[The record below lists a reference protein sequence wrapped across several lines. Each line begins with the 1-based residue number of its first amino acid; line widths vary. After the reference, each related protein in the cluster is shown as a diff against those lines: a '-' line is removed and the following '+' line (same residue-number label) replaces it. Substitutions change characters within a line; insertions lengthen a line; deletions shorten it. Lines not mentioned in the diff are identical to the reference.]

1 LYGQRGKE
9 VLVKNKDDIWSYI
22 QLLKKESDEKK
33 KQGSK
38 FTTLNNIYEQLPFF
52 CCSNNILEEK
62 YQEDIA
68 MYVYINETNTPAF
81 DGSYSNTPSRWID
94 IYFIIKN
101 ALNIREKKLMEKKH
115 GSRR

>member
-1 LYGQRGKE
+1 MYGQRGKE

-22 QLLKKESDEKK
+22 QLLKKESDENK

-68 MYVYINETNTPAF
+68 MYVYINETNTPAYE
-81 DGSYSNTPSRWID
+81 GSYSNTPSEWVD
-94 IYFIIKN
+94 KYFIIKQ
-101 ALNIREKKLMEKKH
+101 AMNIRDQKLVEKQRNGK
-115 GSRR
+115 